1 MVRVCFALCVVLA
14 LAAPR
19 IASAD
24 PSVPGTAV
32 PTAPASTPFTVEV
45 TVDGMAYT
53 PAQVKVP
60 AGVPLRLVFLKK
72 DWSGCTREV
81 VFAALGVRAT
91 LETGKPVPVDLPP
104 QPKGTVEF
112 ACGMGMV
119 KGSLVVE

>member
-1 MVRVCFALCVVLA
+1 MTFRWPWMLSLGIALGAGVVVVGPAFAQGP
-14 LAAPR
+14 AAP
-19 IASAD
+19 
-24 PSVPGTAV
+24 
-32 PTAPASTPFTVEV
+32 APAPHVV
-45 TVDGMAYT
+45 DITVDGMAYA
-53 PAQVKVP
+53 PAHVKVP

-81 VFAALGVRAT
+81 VFAALGVRAS